1 MENKTTISDTELA
14 LVINKKKNLL
24 LDIKTDETFTK
35 KLNSNEKT
43 IMEFQSMDIRTWQ
56 DSNTVNQF
64 FESEKNLDNQ
74 IKQFSNVYRKVVA
87 ELVFHFIKE
96 VCEKKKM
103 HSGSGEFQPSDF
115 AITENLRLCL
125 RNKIWYYCYFMKLGG
140 DDWFASLFKNNPR
153 LKVCNIYGMRQ
164 SHNRAN
170 DIMNG
175 VSKIISTTSSF
186 IILFFVKILYIIY
199 IGQLFFTQ

>member
-1 MENKTTISDTELA
+1 MENKTSNETELADLA

-43 IMEFQSMDIRTWQ
+43 IMEFQSMDMRTWQ

-64 FESEKNLDNQ
+64 FENEKILNNQ

-87 ELVFHFIKE
+87 ELVFYFIKE

-103 HSGSGEFQPSDF
+103 HCGSGEFQPSDF
-115 AITENLRLCL
+115 AITPNLRLYL
-125 RNKIWYYCYFMKLGG
+125 RNKIWYYCYFMKYGG
-140 DDWFASLFKNNPR
+140 DDWFASLFQNDPSLKLKN
-153 LKVCNIYGMRQ
+153 LYGLRQ
-164 SHNRAN
+164 SYNRAN

-175 VSKIISTTSSF
+175 VSKIITSF

-199 IGQLFFTQ
+199 I